1 VSVCISVHLFAGQ
14 SNIMPRRR
22 ANVGR
27 RTRRAERATATRG
40 RVQLVTNKAKHFTRI
55 CFHSVTNW
63 LMFLVVLSTAT
74 GSMQRCSVISERK

>member
-1 VSVCISVHLFAGQ
+1 VSVCIGVHLFAGQ

-40 RVQLVTNKAKHFTRI
+40 GVQLVITKYVVPRFIAQSNFKFFHRI
-55 CFHSVTNW
+55 FIYVSKTVTTMINC
-63 LMFLVVLSTAT
+63 L
-74 GSMQRCSVISERK
+74 

>member
-1 VSVCISVHLFAGQ
+1 VSVCIGVHLFAGQ

-40 RVQLVTNKAKHFTRI
+40 PVQLVYIYIYIERERERDLAMLIRFVLEAI
-55 CFHSVTNW
+55 VFGSGVFVSHSP
-63 LMFLVVLSTAT
+63 
-74 GSMQRCSVISERK
+74 

>member
-1 VSVCISVHLFAGQ
+1 VSVCIGVHLFAGQ

-40 RVQLVTNKAKHFTRI
+40 RVQLVLYN
-55 CFHSVTNW
+55 FHILKVFIYN
-63 LMFLVVLSTAT
+63 VLCSIFDINIANNQCC
-74 GSMQRCSVISERK
+74 GSHK

>member
-1 VSVCISVHLFAGQ
+1 VLRVPNREYRAVVSVCIGVHLFAGK

-40 RVQLVTNKAKHFTRI
+40 RVQLVSYIYSSSPPFVLHVMI
-55 CFHSVTNW
+55 ISSS
-63 LMFLVVLSTAT
+63 LM
-74 GSMQRCSVISERK
+74 